1 MTIIRPVLRGAMADA
16 TDLMS
21 TQAAIARQF
30 FSEFLLLM
38 VSHYFCLLSMLFVPI
53 VPTTLSGLVD

>member
-1 MTIIRPVLRGAMADA
+1 MADA